1 MEMTEID
8 HHEMRERQERDVAT
22 SHALVEAEHAL
33 AFEAFVIG
41 RVFIRTGIDFDPLTF
56 IALRIIEASL
66 DGPGDPVDA
75 LNALSDFGTV
85 ERAVALANGLLGDA
99 A

>member
-1 MEMTEID
+1 MTDLD
-8 HHEMRERQERDVAT
+8 HMREWQEREVAT
-22 SHALVEAEHAL
+22 SHSLMEAEHAL

-41 RVFIRTGIDFDPLTF
+41 RVFTRSGIVFDPLTF

-66 DGPGDPVDA
+66 DGPSDPVDA
-75 LNALSDFGTV
+75 LNTLADVGTV
-85 ERAVALANGLLGDA
+85 DRAVELANGMLGDA